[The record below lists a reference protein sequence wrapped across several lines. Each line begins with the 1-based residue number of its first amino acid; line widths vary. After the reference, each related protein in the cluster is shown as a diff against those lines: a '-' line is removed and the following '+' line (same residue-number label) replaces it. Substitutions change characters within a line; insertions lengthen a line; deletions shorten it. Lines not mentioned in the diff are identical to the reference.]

1 MTESTMTMPGAFSC
15 DTGCD
20 FSRPV
25 AIPSFYIPPSPSASS
40 VLSSSIS
47 RTFSNP
53 NLQCHKRPRL
63 DPSRESLATPRLQ
76 RHGTF
81 TSTYSFDAPS
91 PATLV
96 NTDYRIAGR
105 PNTSTAEKLREEEQ
119 TPLEFEK
126 DLRPN
131 RYTLPTQP
139 INDGY
144 FPQTPSSTTL
154 MSRKRQC
161 SSSPRRTRSGLVHT
175 VWTFTGDVA
184 GKVFNFCWN
193 TAFHG
198 FHAGGGRGYHLCLGT
213 PTVTSGLELEP
224 KGEEDVFDAEYRRRG
239 STPIPGEFPDDNFI
253 EDYMSR
259 PQSHQV
265 DETPTHFNDAR
276 DRSSLSGTWLM
287 VNEPFDDREK
297 SPARKRARP
306 STANMYARPMS
317 RGSLPIAVRPRMP
330 PRSSASGASYASAR
344 GTSLATH
351 SPSQPQSSEGST
363 KHHKRSRS
371 SIAQNRQSD
380 LSASVSTPKSPE
392 AIRFE
397 KKLKK
402 KDIKQDKSIARLNQ
416 QMQDMIREGQQALGA
431 RVEVVDDLDD
441 GEDGTTEV
449 PMANRW

>member
-1 MTESTMTMPGAFSC
+1 MTIPGAFSF
-15 DTGCD
+15 DTGSD
-20 FSRPV
+20 ASRPV
-25 AIPSFYIPPSPSASS
+25 AIPSFYIPPSPSATS

-53 NLQCHKRPRL
+53 NLQCRKRPRL
-63 DPSRESLATPRLQ
+63 DRSRESLATPQLQ
-76 RHGTF
+76 CSGTF
-81 TSTYSFDAPS
+81 TSAYSFDAPS

-96 NTDYRIAGR
+96 NTDYRIAGGLDT
-105 PNTSTAEKLREEEQ
+105 PSAEKLREEEQ
-119 TPLEFEK
+119 TPLEFDK
-126 DLRPN
+126 FLRPN
-131 RYTLPTQP
+131 RYTRPTQP

-144 FPQTPSSTTL
+144 FPQTPSSTCL
-154 MSRKRQC
+154 MSRKRPC

-198 FHAGGGRGYHLCLGT
+198 FHAGGGQGYHLSLGT
-213 PTVTSGLELEP
+213 PTVTSGLALKP
-224 KGEEDVFDAEYRRRG
+224 KGEEDVFDAEYRGRG
-239 STPIPGEFPDDNFI
+239 STPIPGDFPDDNFI

-265 DETPTHFNDAR
+265 EDTPTQFNDAR
-276 DRSSLSGTWLM
+276 DRSSLSGTWVM
-287 VNEPFDDREK
+287 VDEPFDDRDK

-317 RGSLPIAVRPRMP
+317 RGSLPVSVRPRMP
-330 PRSSASGASYASAR
+330 PKSSASGASYASAR
-344 GTSLATH
+344 GTSPAIH
-351 SPSQPQSSEGST
+351 SPSRPQSSEGST
-363 KHHKRSRS
+363 KHHKRSQS
-371 SIAQNRQSD
+371 SMAQNRQSD

-392 AIRFE
+392 VIRFE

-402 KDIKQDKSIARLNQ
+402 KDLKQDKSIARLNQ

-431 RVEVVDDLDD
+431 RVEVVDDLDGD
-441 GEDGTTEV
+441 EDGTAGG
-449 PMANRW
+449 PMASRW